1 MRRLSIKMRITLW
14 FTIVMTVTVA
24 AAVAFLF
31 YASRKEMRASA
42 AYTLQDVLQEDFAQ
56 IDCEDGALLFDED
69 FKGAQG
75 DVSVSV
81 FSADGAFLYGKTPK
95 GFAIDTPFA
104 DGQLRERVSY
114 GTEWYVFDRME
125 ALEGYGSL
133 WLRAV
138 VSADAIA
145 QTYGSMLRKALLL
158 LPALLLLS
166 AVIGYLLTRRAM
178 YPVRQITAT
187 AEQIGESRDLT
198 RRIALGEG
206 RDEVYVL
213 ANTFDRMFDR
223 LEEAFE
229 KEKQFTSDAS
239 HELRTP
245 TAVILSTCE
254 YASAHAETL
263 EQAQSA
269 IGSIQA
275 QAQKMSALISQLLM
289 LSRADQGQEKLQ
301 WELLDLSELAELV
314 SEQQQEAAAARGVVI
329 HTRIEPHLLLRGDET
344 LLMRL
349 LINLLENAV
358 KYGRDGGSV
367 QLELMQDEESV
378 IGVVRDNG
386 RGIAP
391 ENLER
396 IWGRFYQEDASRG
409 EASGCGLGLSMAK
422 WIVEAHG
429 GSIAAESRLGEGSV
443 FTFVLPKKNA
453 VS

>member
-14 FTIVMTVTVA
+14 YAAVMTVTVA

-31 YASRKEMRASA
+31 YASRKEMRSST
-42 AYTLQDVLQEDFAQ
+42 AYTLQDILREDFAQ
-56 IDCEDGALLFDED
+56 IDCEDGALVFDED
-69 FKGAQG
+69 FAGAQG

-81 FSADGAFLYGKTPK
+81 FNADGGFLYGKTPK
-95 GFAIDTPFA
+95 GFAIATPFA
-104 DGQLRERVSY
+104 DGRLREIVSY

-125 ALEGYGSL
+125 ALDGYGSL
-133 WLRAV
+133 WLPAV
-138 VSADAIA
+138 VSADAVA
-145 QTYGSMLRKALLL
+145 KTYGSMLRKALLL
-158 LPALLLLS
+158 LPALVLLS
-166 AVIGYLLTRRAM
+166 AVIGYLLTRRALR
-178 YPVRQITAT
+178 PVRQITAT

-213 ANTFDRMFDR
+213 SNTFDRMFDK

-229 KEKQFTSDAS
+229 KEKQFTADAS

-254 YASAHAETL
+254 YAAAHAETL
-263 EQAQSA
+263 SQAQSA
-269 IGSIQA
+269 ISSIQT
-275 QAQKMSALISQLLM
+275 QAQKMSALLSQLLM

-301 WELLDLSELAELV
+301 WEPVDMSELTELV
-314 SEQQQEAAAARGVVI
+314 AEQEQEAAAARGIVI
-329 HTRIEPHLLLRGDET
+329 HTQLEPHLLLLGDET

-358 KYGRDGGSV
+358 KYGQENGIV
-367 QLELMQDEESV
+367 HIALTQDEDSV
-378 IGVVRDNG
+378 IGSIRDNG

-391 ENLER
+391 ENLDR

-429 GSIAAESRLGEGSV
+429 GSIRAESRLGEGSV
-443 FTFVLPKKNA
+443 FTFILPKKNRI
-453 VS
+453 S